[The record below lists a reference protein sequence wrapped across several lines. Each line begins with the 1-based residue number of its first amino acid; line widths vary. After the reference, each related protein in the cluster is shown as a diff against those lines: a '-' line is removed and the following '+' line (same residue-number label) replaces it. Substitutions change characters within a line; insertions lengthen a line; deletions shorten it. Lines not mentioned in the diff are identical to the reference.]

1 MHIGT
6 IILEIIDHSRKLSL
20 LQYDNELNYVRIR
33 GEEYFYLARHK
44 LLFIYNSTQKHHTIQ
59 AI

>member
-20 LQYDNELNYVRIR
+20 LQYDNELNY
-33 GEEYFYLARHK
+33 GKKLPNYLTD
-44 LLFIYNSTQKHHTIQ
+44 YQTG
-59 AI
+59 